1 MNSFWVEFT
10 DGTTIGKID
19 AGLKAVPAIDP
30 ELQGDTWFLTR
41 SGERPKRTST
51 TLRGE
56 LRRNPGGTAYRILD
70 SRQTTKSARSSPN
83 SECTKTE
90 RACISCFYH
99 EASRTQVKADLDPKR
114 FTAQYRHSSKI
125 RAPGGIIAMAS
136 VRWSR
141 PSSGWRS
148 R

>member
-41 SGERPKRTST
+41 SGERPKDINNLKGRIETKS
-51 TLRGE
+51 G
-56 LRRNPGGTAYRILD
+56 RNSVSDIGL
-70 SRQTTKSARSSPN
+70 RQTTKSARSSPN

-90 RACISCFYH
+90 RAALVVFITRLP
-99 EASRTQVKADLDPKR
+99 RTQVKADLDPKR